1 MSIGSKG
8 LTEREAEEEEEA
20 VVEKE
25 GSGREAEVEPKN
37 RCNGGWRRASGKR
50 RKKWTSS
57 NSKRAIRVE
66 DRREDPRGG
75 RCETEAEGAAGEGIP
90 RCEYGRVLKECTQ
103 TTGQTKTRKE

>member
-25 GSGREAEVEPKN
+25 GSGREAGGAEEIGAMEAGEGRVGRGERSEPAATAT
-37 RCNGGWRRASGKR
+37 GDE
-50 RKKWTSS
+50 
-57 NSKRAIRVE
+57 VE

-90 RCEYGRVLKECTQ
+90 RCEYCEC
-103 TTGQTKTRKE
+103 